1 VALALLL
8 AAFAGEPPAA
18 PGKSDPGADST
29 AVLGL
34 RDVFASPALLR
45 LGFVFFML
53 SASVGALMS
62 IFRALGRDLLDVSLR
77 EQMVLFAAP
86 AAGFAAGVA
95 LAGLLGA
102 VAGRRNLLT
111 VAFVAAAASFLA
123 LPAADSLPLAV
134 ALLSTGCLGLGLA
147 IPTMTATSLDLAR
160 ETPGVTFGFLL
171 TLEGLGHALGPAGGA
186 VFGDVE
192 GTLIFI
198 GALLVAAFVASLG
211 IAPAHADVLVPA
223 KLAAEAVASTAEG

>member
-1 VALALLL
+1 M
-8 AAFAGEPPAA
+8 
-18 PGKSDPGADST
+18 
-29 AVLGL
+29 
-34 RDVFASPALLR
+34 LR

-53 SASVGALMS
+53 SSAVGALMS